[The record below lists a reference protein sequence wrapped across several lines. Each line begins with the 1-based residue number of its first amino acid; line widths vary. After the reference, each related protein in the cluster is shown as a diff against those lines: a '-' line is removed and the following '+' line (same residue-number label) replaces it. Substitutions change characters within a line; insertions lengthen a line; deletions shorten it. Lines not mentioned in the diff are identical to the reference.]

1 MFPKVISRSIEEI
14 SVLHVDDDPNQFEF
28 IKFFLNQVDKV
39 LDVTCVGTPD
49 EVFRELDTG
58 NYDCLVT
65 DFKMPLMN
73 GIDLS
78 KKVRENH
85 TLPIILYTGQ
95 GSEEVAEAAFT
106 IGVDDYIRKEMDP
119 SHYQVLAKRIRHVV
133 EKKRAETLY
142 QRVVEG
148 IMDGLSIVVDN
159 RIVYANQVQAEIFGA
174 TNVDEI
180 IGLEASSFVHANQ
193 RNTAEKRMFEKSM
206 NNEIPPFFKY
216 TITRLDMTL
225 IEVEGLTSV
234 INYNGKKAF
243 MVLTRDITEKNRL
256 ESERKRVEDRVKT
269 IVDLAPD
276 GIVTVSLRGVVTSV
290 NPAFLKI
297 TGYALDEVLGK
308 RFYQLGSLRNIDI
321 RNNLKVFASI
331 ARGKLPPPVE
341 FVFQYK
347 DGTQGWGEAHLA
359 FINNKDSREL
369 MAIVRDITE
378 RKWVEK
384 EINQYSDDFRQIVH
398 ERIRREDD
406 QDSITWSNHMA
417 NSMGVELQD
426 SLFTLKNSILHL
438 REDPSQLENL
448 LDKMELS
455 VDSANIQ
462 LKELF
467 DEDGRANTDSVDI
480 FNLIDDSISE
490 IQIPPEVSMA
500 TKFTGPQDF
509 RVDSEKMKIAIQNL
523 VNNALDGVLAGGVLH
538 ISCDTSV
545 ESLILEVKNTGNR
558 LSEDQIQQLL
568 NEGSIETDF
577 GNHSIAISQKIV
589 EEHGGS
595 ILVNSEPGHGTSY
608 TMILPRDYRNE
619 IQSNNLEYIHQKTI

>member
-1 MFPKVISRSIEEI
+1 MLPKVINRNIEEI
-14 SVLHVDDDPNQFEF
+14 RVLHVDDDPNQFEF
-28 IKFFLNQVDKV
+28 IKFFLNQVDAV
-39 LDVTCVGTPD
+39 LDVTCVGTPE
-49 EVFRELDTG
+49 EVFSELETG

-65 DFKMPLMN
+65 DFQMPLMN

-85 TLPIILYTGQ
+85 TIPIILYTGQ

-174 TNVDEI
+174 KSVEEI
-180 IGLEASSFVHANQ
+180 IGMEATSFVHEDH
-193 RNTAEKRMFEKSM
+193 RVIAEQKMLEKSW
-206 NNEIPPFFKY
+206 NDDLPPFFKY
-216 TITRLDMTL
+216 RVTRLDGTH

-243 MVLTRDITEKNRL
+243 MVLTRDMTEKNRL
-256 ESERKRVEDRVKT
+256 EAESKRVEERFKT
-269 IVDLAPD
+269 IIDLAPD

-297 TGYALDEVLGK
+297 TGYDLDEVLGK
-308 RFYQLGSLRNIDI
+308 RFYQLGSMRNIDL

-347 DGTQGWGEAHLA
+347 DGTKGWGEAHLA
-359 FINNKDSREL
+359 FIKNKNSREL
-369 MAIVRDITE
+369 LAIVRDITE
-378 RKWVEK
+378 RKWVER
-384 EINQYSDDFRQIVH
+384 EINQYSDEFRQIVH
-398 ERIRREDD
+398 ERKQREDD
-406 QDSITWSNHMA
+406 PGRITCSNHMA
-417 NSMGVELQD
+417 NTMGVELHD
-426 SLFTLKNSILHL
+426 SLFTIKNSILHL
-438 REDPSQLENL
+438 REDPSQLEEL
-448 LDKMELS
+448 LNKMEQS
-455 VDSANIQ
+455 VNSANIQ

-467 DEDGRANTDSVDI
+467 DDERMVKTDNVDI
-480 FNLIDDSISE
+480 FHLVEDSINAV
-490 IQIPPEVSMA
+490 QIPPEVSVK
-500 TKFTGPQDF
+500 TKFTGEKVF
-509 RVDSEKMKIAIQNL
+509 RVDAKKMKVAIQNL
-523 VNNALDGVLAGGVLH
+523 VNNALDGMPTGGDLH
-538 ISCDTSV
+538 LTCDSSV
-545 ESLILEVKNTGNR
+545 ESLVLEVKGTGNG
-558 LSEDQIQQLL
+558 LTEDQISELL
-568 NEGSIETDF
+568 NEGSIETNF
-577 GNHSIAISQKIV
+577 GKYSIAIGQKIA

-595 ILVNSEPGHGTSY
+595 ILVNSKSGHGTSY
-608 TMILPRDYRNE
+608 TMILPRDYRNDTR
-619 IQSNNLEYIHQKTI
+619 SDNVEYIHQKTL

>member
-1 MFPKVISRSIEEI
+1 VFPKVISRSIEEI

>member
-1 MFPKVISRSIEEI
+1 MFPRVINRDIEEI
-14 SVLHVDDDPNQFEF
+14 RVLHVDDDPNQFEF
-28 IKFFLNQVDKV
+28 IKFFLNQVDAV

-65 DFKMPLMN
+65 DFQMPLMN
-73 GIDLS
+73 GIELS

-85 TLPIILYTGQ
+85 TTPIILYTGQ
-95 GSEEVAEAAFT
+95 GSEEVAEAAFI

-174 TNVDEI
+174 KSVDEI
-180 IGLEASSFVHANQ
+180 IGMEASSFVHTDQ
-193 RNTAEKRMFEKSM
+193 RGRAEKRMVEKSRS
-206 NNEIPPFFKY
+206 NVLPPFFKY
-216 TITRLDMTL
+216 KVTRLDGKN

-256 ESERKRVEDRVKT
+256 ESERKRVEERVKT

-297 TGYALDEVLGK
+297 TGYAMDEVLGK

-347 DGTQGWGEAHLA
+347 DGTQGWEEAHLA
-359 FINNKDSREL
+359 FINNQDSREL

-384 EINQYSDDFRQIVH
+384 EINQYSDEFRQIVH
-398 ERIRREDD
+398 ERKQREDD
-406 QDSITWSNHMA
+406 QGRITWSNHMA

-426 SLFTLKNSILHL
+426 SLFTIKNSILNL
-438 REDPSQLENL
+438 REDPSQLEKL
-448 LDKMELS
+448 LDRMELS

-467 DEDGRANTDSVDI
+467 DEDRRADTNSVNI
-480 FNLIDDSISE
+480 FHLIEDSISE
-490 IQIPPEVSMA
+490 VQIPPEVSVA
-500 TKFTGPQDF
+500 TKFTGAKDF
-509 RVDSEKMKIAIQNL
+509 RVDSEKMKDAIHNL
-523 VNNALDGVLAGGVLH
+523 LSNSLDGMPTGGDLH
-538 ISCDTSV
+538 ITCDTSV
-545 ESLILEVKNTGNR
+545 ESLVIEVNNTGNG
-558 LSEDQIQQLL
+558 LTEDQIQQLL
-568 NEGSIETDF
+568 NQGSIETDF
-577 GNHSIAISQKIV
+577 GKHSIVIGQKIA

-595 ILVNSEPGHGTSY
+595 ILVNSETGLGTSY

-619 IQSNNLEYIHQKTI
+619 IQSHNVEYIQQKTN

>member
-595 ILVNSEPGHGTSY
+595 ILVNSESGHGTSY

-619 IQSNNLEYIHQKTI
+619 IHSNNLEYVHQKTI

>member
-417 NSMGVELQD
+417 NSMGVEFQD

-595 ILVNSEPGHGTSY
+595 ILVNSESGHGTSY

>member
-523 VNNALDGVLAGGVLH
+523 VNNALDGVTTGGVLH

-595 ILVNSEPGHGTSY
+595 ILVNSESGHGTSY

>member
-1 MFPKVISRSIEEI
+1 VFPKVISRSIEEI

-595 ILVNSEPGHGTSY
+595 ILVNSESGHGTSY

>member
-438 REDPSQLENL
+438 REDPSQLDNL

-595 ILVNSEPGHGTSY
+595 ILVNSESGHGTSY

>member
-14 SVLHVDDDPNQFEF
+14 RVLHIDDDPNQFEF
-28 IKFFLNQVDKV
+28 IKFFLNQVDAV
-39 LDVTCVGTPD
+39 LDVTCVATPD
-49 EVFRELDTG
+49 EAFRELDTG

-65 DFKMPLMN
+65 DFQMPLMN

-78 KKVRENH
+78 KKVRESH
-85 TLPIILYTGQ
+85 TIPIILYTGQ

-159 RIVYANQVQAEIFGA
+159 RIVYANQIQAEIFGA
-174 TNVDEI
+174 KSVDEI
-180 IGLEASSFVHANQ
+180 IGMEASSFVHTDQ
-193 RNTAEKRMFEKSM
+193 RGRAEKKMFEKSRR
-206 NNEIPPFFKY
+206 NELPPFFKY
-216 TITRLDMTL
+216 KVTRLDGSH

-256 ESERKRVEDRVKT
+256 ESERKRVEERVKT

-290 NPAFLKI
+290 NPAFLRI
-297 TGYALDEVLGK
+297 TGYSKDEVLGK

-359 FINNKDSREL
+359 FINNKNSREL

-384 EINQYSDDFRQIVH
+384 EINQYSDEFRQIVH
-398 ERIRREDD
+398 ERKQREDG
-406 QDSITWSNHMA
+406 QERITWSNHMA
-417 NSMGVELQD
+417 STMGVELQD
-426 SLFTLKNSILHL
+426 SLFTIKNSILHL
-438 REDPSQLENL
+438 RNDPSQLEKL

-480 FNLIDDSISE
+480 FNLIDETISE
-490 IQIPPEVSMA
+490 AKIPPEVSTD
-500 TKFTGPQDF
+500 TKFTGDKYF
-509 RVDSEKMKIAIQNL
+509 RVDAENMKVAINNL
-523 VNNALDGVLAGGVLH
+523 VDNALYGMPAGGDLY

-545 ESLILEVKNTGNR
+545 ESLVIEVKDTGNG
-558 LSEDQIQQLL
+558 LTEVQIQDML
-568 NEGSIETDF
+568 NKGSIETNY
-577 GNHSIAISQKIV
+577 GKHSISIGQKIA

-595 ILVNSEPGHGTSY
+595 ILVNSESGHGTSY

-619 IQSNNLEYIHQKTI
+619 MQSNNVEYIHQKTI

>member
-1 MFPKVISRSIEEI
+1 VFPKVISRNIEEI
-14 SVLHVDDDPNQFEF
+14 RVLHVDDDPNQFEF
-28 IKFFLNQVDKV
+28 IKFFLNQVDAV

-49 EVFRELDTG
+49 EVFRELDNG

-65 DFKMPLMN
+65 DFLMPLMN

-85 TLPIILYTGQ
+85 TTPIILYTGQ
-95 GSEEVAEAAFT
+95 GSEEVAEAAFN

-159 RIVYANQVQAEIFGA
+159 KIVYANQVQAEIFGA
-174 TNVDEI
+174 KSVDEI
-180 IGLEASSFVHANQ
+180 IGMEASSFVHTDQ
-193 RNTAEKRMFEKSM
+193 RGRAEKRMEEKSRR
-206 NNEIPPFFKY
+206 NELPPFFKY
-216 TITRLDMTL
+216 KVTRLDGSH

-256 ESERKRVEDRVKT
+256 ESERKRVEERVKT

-290 NPAFLKI
+290 NPAFLNI
-297 TGYALDEVLGK
+297 TGYSKDEVLGK

-359 FINNKDSREL
+359 FIKNEDSREL

-384 EINQYSDDFRQIVH
+384 EINQYSDEFRQIVH
-398 ERIRREDD
+398 ERKQREDN
-406 QDSITWSNHMA
+406 QGRITWSNHMA

-426 SLFTLKNSILHL
+426 SLFTIKNSILNL
-438 REDPSQLENL
+438 RENPSQLEKL

-455 VDSANIQ
+455 VNSANIQ

-467 DEDGRANTDSVDI
+467 DEDGRADTNNVDI
-480 FNLIDDSISE
+480 FHLIEDSISE
-490 IQIPPEVSMA
+490 AQIPPEVSVA
-500 TKFTGPQDF
+500 TKFTGAKDF
-509 RVDSEKMKIAIQNL
+509 RVDSEKMKVAIHNL
-523 VNNALDGVLAGGVLH
+523 LNNSLDGMPTGGDLH
-538 ISCDTSV
+538 ITCDTSV
-545 ESLILEVKNTGNR
+545 ESLVIELKNTGNG
-558 LSEDQIQQLL
+558 LTEDQIQQLL
-568 NEGSIETDF
+568 NKGSIETDF
-577 GNHSIAISQKIV
+577 GKHSIVIGQKIA

-595 ILVNSEPGHGTSY
+595 ILVNSEAGHGISY

-619 IQSNNLEYIHQKTI
+619 IQSHNVEYIQQKTN

>member
-193 RNTAEKRMFEKSM
+193 RNTAETRMFEKSM

-595 ILVNSEPGHGTSY
+595 ILVNSESGHGTSY